1 MIDLV
6 MLLYDTISFIRHLT
20 SGTPLDESLRLED
33 IARRAESFSGADLES
48 LVSTS
53 SMVQVGPLSAL
64 I

>member
-6 MLLYDTISFIRHLT
+6 MLLYVTISFIRHLT
-20 SGTPLDESLRLED
+20 TGTPLDESLRLED

-48 LVSTS
+48 LVCNSL
-53 SMVQVGPLSAL
+53 MAQFGPLSAL